1 MSRELCG
8 VKQLFQQFNN
18 AYRRIIH
25 LDAVGS
31 LVRSLKYIM
40 GPKKSL
46 MKLANISKDFVVCF
60 VTDIFCECNQI
71 NFFHCLSLL
80 VLTDNMLIVCSTWGE
95 L

>member
-1 MSRELCG
+1 MSRELRG
-8 VKQLFQQFNN
+8 MKQVVKKLML
-18 AYRRIIH
+18 IGKIVIH
-25 LDAVGS
+25 LDAVGY

-60 VTDIFCECNQI
+60 VIDIFYECNQI
-71 NFFHCLSLL
+71 NCFHCLLLL